1 MKGWTTPAELRAQ
14 VQRLWD
20 DGRLPASLLGED
32 ALFPLRLTLRTPGSQ
47 DCSARFDEVRA
58 WAQALQA
65 AAESGFFRLDLREWR
80 HPVLG
85 RNALPQ
91 QAWID
96 DSAAALRLIGRQAA
110 ARRLLDMAEQTG
122 AVRPELLPWLRARP
136 LRALEL
142 ADAWPRLLAV
152 ASWLRAHPRP
162 GLYLR
167 QLELAGVDSKF
178 IEQHRAVLAELLDRV
193 LPPEAIDARAIGLAG
208 FARRYGFRDKPL
220 RIRFRS
226 LDAGWSPLGT
236 GETEDLAVDG
246 DSFCRLSPPV
256 SRVFITENEINFL
269 AFPAVPCSLVVFGAG
284 YGLEMMAQVPWL
296 PGKAVHYWGDLD
308 THGFAILDELR
319 ARLPGVR
326 SLLMDE
332 ATLLAHRELW
342 GTEPK
347 PTQRD
352 LPRLTAEERSVYD
365 ALRWQRLAPYAVRL
379 EQERVGFAVVRA
391 ALAAVV

>member
-47 DCSARFDEVRA
+47 DCSARFDEVRI
-58 WAQALQA
+58 WAQALQSA
-65 AAESGFFRLDLREWR
+65 ADDGFRLELREWR

-91 QAWID
+91 QAWIED
-96 DSAAALRLIGRQAA
+96 RAAALRLIGRQAA
-110 ARRLLDMAEQTG
+110 ARRLLEMAEQTG

-152 ASWLRAHPRP
+152 ASWLRAHPLP
-162 GLYLR
+162 GIYLR
-167 QLELAGVDSKF
+167 QVELAGVDSKF

-193 LPPEAIDARAIGLAG
+193 LPPEAIDAQASGLSG

-236 GETEDLAVDG
+236 GGGEDLAVDR
-246 DSFCRLSPPV
+246 DSFCRLAPPV
-256 SRVFITENEINFL
+256 THVFITENETNFL
-269 AFPAVPCSLVVFGAG
+269 AFPAVARGLVVFGAG
-284 YGLEMMAQVPWL
+284 YGLEMLAQVPWL
-296 PGKAVHYWGDLD
+296 AGKAVHYWGDLD

-319 ARLPGVR
+319 AHLPEVR

-352 LPRLTAEERSVYD
+352 LPRLSAEERRMYD
-365 ALRWQRLAPYAVRL
+365 ALRWRRLAPHPVRL

-391 ALAAVV
+391 ALAAAV